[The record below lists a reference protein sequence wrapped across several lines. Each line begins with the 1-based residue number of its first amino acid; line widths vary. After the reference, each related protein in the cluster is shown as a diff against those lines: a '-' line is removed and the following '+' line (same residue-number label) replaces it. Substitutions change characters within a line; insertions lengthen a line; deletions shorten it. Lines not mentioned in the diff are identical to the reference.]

1 LGRKIGRKA
10 WFSDYP
16 LRNVE
21 GRRGKE
27 EQHIFFA

>member
-1 LGRKIGRKA
+1 LGKKTGKEA

-21 GRRGKE
+21 GRRGKKE
-27 EQHIFFA
+27 HIFFA